1 MTKAAMTL
9 TLPTAFAY
17 LLLVGIEPAEAQ
29 RAPAPTVHFY
39 AAPGPE
45 GTQHSD
51 NLICSQQY
59 PCSPQGAIM
68 ACHSQPYSM
77 CAVHL
82 ADGLYLNAGINIF
95 HFKAIH
101 VMGNCGGPQNV
112 ILRNSQPNTAIV
124 WVQDHSTGIF
134 TCLTMDVAPG
144 TANVSAIAGR
154 QHTIIDYGTVM
165 FGPMTQ
171 HVTMSL
177 FSVASCIAP
186 IWIIGGGPV
195 LESADD
201 FSYAEHTCEVRFASP

>member
-51 NLICSQQY
+51 NPICSQQY

-95 HFKAIH
+95 HFKMIH
-101 VMGNCGGPQNV
+101 VMGNCGGPQYV
-112 ILRNSQPNTAIV
+112 ILRTDQPGTAIA
-124 WVQDHSTGIF
+124 WVQDHATGIF
-134 TCLTMDVAPG
+134 TCLKLDAPG
-144 TANVSAIAGR
+144 VPHVTGIAGR
-154 QHTIIDYGTVM
+154 QQVIVDYGNII
-165 FGPMTQ
+165 FGQMSQ
-171 HVTMSL
+171 HVAMSF
-177 FSVASCIAP
+177 FSVASCTGTA
-186 IWIIGGGPV
+186 WIVGGGPV
-195 LESADD
+195 IGNADML
-201 FSYAEHTCEVRFASP
+201 SYVHTACPS